1 MTQRE
6 TLVRLDTPQ
15 ARDAF
20 RTKYDDSVFR
30 TAYAIT
36 GSHREAQQLTQ
47 ALFED
52 VEKSFARKSLPD
64 TPELYLLSRIHLIY
78 ARGEWRRQKVT
89 EPAAFSP
96 KMRVQQTHTPDQ
108 GSSGSMNPGAE
119 VEAVCPGSVLLGQ
132 VVYIPQGSLTQAV
145 PAVER
150 VHRRRRRVVIPT
162 AEEPAAA
169 GIPAA
174 IAVPAEEI
182 VAVPEAV
189 IPKGPEPAAEIAQA
203 EETEP
208 AAAAVQAE
216 KPEPAVKD
224 VQAEK
229 PEPAAEAV
237 QAETPAP
244 AVATASA
251 QEPLPARTTETVTVV
266 PKGNYDPEMTEM
278 WTPDMDEPDA
288 SAESA
293 HRRPAGAGAPPK
305 AEKPAAAQADMPAQR
320 ETTRAEER
328 ALRRSPLLT
337 GFNVLLTLGAIG
349 AAAYL
354 VMSLNLF

>member
-52 VEKSFARKSLPD
+52 VEKTFARKSLPD

-89 EPAAFSP
+89 EPVAFSP
-96 KMRVQQTHTPDQ
+96 KMRVQQTHAPDQ

-150 VHRRRRRVVIPT
+150 VHRRRRRVVIPA

-174 IAVPAEEI
+174 IAAPAEEI

-216 KPEPAVKD
+216 KPEPA
-224 VQAEK
+224 
-229 PEPAAEAV
+229 AEAV

-244 AVATASA
+244 AVAIVSA

-288 SAESA
+288 FAESA
-293 HRRPAGAGAPPK
+293 QRRPAGAGAPPK